1 MTTGNGNGNEG
12 NGNENNTVNPS
23 GGRFSRIGGTV
34 RNFGSSAFGKVKSTS
49 GYVGRGLGKAGSYA
63 RNNPKKAVVYGALGL
78 IVASGITYAALTG
91 LNRTNDPGDGGT
103 AVSTEVTPTPGSLE
117 DKVVPAVV
125 PPTRTPTPVA
135 DPTAMPYVAPTEVA
149 DPTAMPYVAPTEVAD
164 PTAMPYVAPTRVPDP
179 TATPYVAPVVVS
191 TSTPVRPT
199 ITPTPAYQW
208 QWPSKF
214 TLDKEGFKDLA
225 KYACLQPALGLSED
239 DTLPKLFDGVSDV
252 KRNSE
257 ALRLNYSKPDN
268 KVVID
273 VEHFGKE
280 YSVTVIPKENGVKSL
295 DLLEKC
301 IQESWTANQQREY
314 LN

>member
-1 MTTGNGNGNEG
+1 MTTGNGNGGEGNGGEG

-34 RNFGSSAFGKVKSTS
+34 RNFGSSAFGKVKSTP

-63 RNNPKKAVVYGALGL
+63 RNNPKKAVVYGTIGL
-78 IVASGITYAALTG
+78 IVVSGITYAALTSI
-91 LNRTNDPGDGGT
+91 NSTNDPGDGGT
-103 AVSTEVTPTPGSLE
+103 AVSTEVTSTPGSLE
-117 DKVVPAVV
+117 DRVVPAVV

-135 DPTAMPYVAPTEVA
+135 DPTAMPYVAPTV
-149 DPTAMPYVAPTEVAD
+149 
-164 PTAMPYVAPTRVPDP
+164 VPDP
-179 TATPYVAPVVVS
+179 TATPYVAPTVEH

-214 TLDKEGFKDLA
+214 TLEKEGFKDLA

-273 VEHFGKE
+273 VEYFGKE
-280 YSVTVIPKENGVKSL
+280 YPVTVIPKENGVKSL

-314 LN
+314 LK